1 MEELKILLVD
11 DEPDF
16 LSVIAR
22 RLARRN
28 VSVSVASSGL
38 EALEMLKAEP
48 VKVVVLDVKMPGIDG
63 IETLRRIKE
72 MMPDVEVIMLTGHAD
87 LDVAISGMA
96 LGAYDYLLKPADID
110 ELMFKVHDAASVHNS
125 HRS

>member
-1 MEELKILLVD
+1 MEGLKILLVD

-38 EALEMLKAEP
+38 EALEKLEAEP

-72 MMPDVEVIMLTGHAD
+72 LMPDVEVIMLTGHAD

-110 ELMFKVHDAASVHNS
+110 ELMFKVYDAANVHNS